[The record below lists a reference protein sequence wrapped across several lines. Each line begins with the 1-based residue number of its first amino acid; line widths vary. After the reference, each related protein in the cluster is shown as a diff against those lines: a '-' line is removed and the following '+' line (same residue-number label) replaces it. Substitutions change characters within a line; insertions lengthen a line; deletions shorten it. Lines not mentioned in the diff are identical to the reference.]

1 MYQRAGRGGRAT
13 VIHDEVPLGRHEAT
27 DGEPS
32 VPRHPGTT
40 SAAPGAHRA
49 PDDWVPGETS
59 PGEGGRSSA
68 ARAGGPPQRPF
79 RIHWQVQPRRRMAF
93 VGVLLVMATAVLVTV
108 VADFRAGGYLL
119 AAALGLAALLRAVLP
134 ATLCLGLLVRSRRQD
149 VVTALVLGTAVAVL
163 ARTLPG

>member
-1 MYQRAGRGGRAT
+1 
-13 VIHDEVPLGRHEAT
+13 
-27 DGEPS
+27 
-32 VPRHPGTT
+32 
-40 SAAPGAHRA
+40 
-49 PDDWVPGETS
+49 
-59 PGEGGRSSA
+59 
-68 ARAGGPPQRPF
+68 
-79 RIHWQVQPRRRMAF
+79 MAF